1 MTKATTILEE
11 FKRPVDVNK
20 AAIEATDLTK
30 FYGSSRGVIDLNLS
44 VQRGEIFG
52 FLGPNGAGKTTTI
65 RLFLSLITPS
75 RGNIFL
81 LERESKKGDKELL
94 QKIGYLSGEMGL
106 YHDLTGMEYL
116 RHLMRLRGGNQ
127 KRISL
132 RKMDSLIERFN
143 INLHRKINGYSSG
156 MKQMVAIIQAFM
168 HDPILLIL
176 DEPTRGLDPLMQER
190 FHDLL
195 REEKS
200 RGTTIFLSSHNLREV
215 EKVCDR
221 VGVIKEGRLI
231 FVEEIAKYRAI
242 VGKKISVVTKGQNT
256 GVSEALNELGGVEDL
271 NRRGAKVEFFYKG
284 SMQRLIQHVAA
295 LEIED
300 LTCETPSL
308 EDVFIRH
315 YEI

>member
-1 MTKATTILEE
+1 LEE
-11 FKRPVDVNK
+11 FKRAVDINK
-20 AAIEATDLTK
+20 TAIEATDLTK

-65 RLFLSLITPS
+65 RLFLNLITPS
-75 RGNIFL
+75 RGNIIL

-94 QKIGYLSGEMGL
+94 QKIGYLSGEIGL

-116 RHLMRLRGGNQ
+116 CHLMKLKGGNQ
-127 KRISL
+127 KRIS
-132 RKMDSLIERFN
+132 RRIMDSLVERFN
-143 INLHRKINGYSSG
+143 IDLHRKIKGYSTG
-156 MKQMVAIIQAFM
+156 MKQMVSIIQAFM

-176 DEPTRGLDPLMQER
+176 DEPTRGLDPLMQDQ
-190 FHDLL
+190 FLDLL

-200 RGTTIFLSSHNLREV
+200 RGRTIFLSSHNLREV

-231 FVEEIAKYRAI
+231 FVEEIEKYRAI
-242 VGKKISVVTKGQNT
+242 VGKKISVVTKVPTG
-256 GVSEALNELGGVEDL
+256 GVSEALNELSGVQDL
-271 NRRGAKVEFFYKG
+271 NRRGTKVEFFYKG
-284 SMQRLIQHVAA
+284 SMQNLIQQVAT

-300 LTCETPSL
+300 LTCETPNL

-315 YEI
+315 YKD